1 MPVPMKGVDMSRI
14 QNGVLGVTVALALV
28 LGLLV
33 ALVPVPSSVAAPAYA
48 PTPVSGVNYG
58 NSSGVS
64 ALLNFWPGGSKVL
77 TASGRA
83 ACFELTQYDVLD
95 LQYAIDISDTQT
107 VTLKLQYT
115 NDRTSYAD
123 GLAISSDAS
132 EDVSTAMQQYPIFG
146 RDTCI
151 YATLGTANPVTVTL
165 VGVAR

>member
-1 MPVPMKGVDMSRI
+1 MKT
-14 QNGVLGVTVALALV
+14 QNAVLGATLALALV
-28 LGLLV
+28 LALMV
-33 ALVPVPSSVAAPAYA
+33 ALQPVPVSIAAPAAA

-64 ALLNFWPGGSKVL
+64 QLLNFYPGGFKVL

-83 ACFELTQYDVLD
+83 ACFELAQYDVID
-95 LQYAIDISDTQT
+95 LQYAIDVADTQT

-115 NDRTSYAD
+115 NDRAAYAD
-123 GLAISSDAS
+123 GLTISNAAS
-132 EDVSTAMQQYPIFG
+132 EDVSTAIQQYPIFG

>member
-1 MPVPMKGVDMSRI
+1 MDGRI
-14 QNGVLGVTVALALV
+14 RGALAAA
-28 LGLLV
+28 V
-33 ALVPVPSSVAAPAYA
+33 AVAFVVMLAMALTPAPATVAAPAAA
-48 PTPVSGVNYG
+48 PTPVAATNYG
-58 NSSGVS
+58 NSAGVS
-64 ALLNFWPGGSKVL
+64 AVLNFYPTGSSVL

-83 ACFELTQYDVLD
+83 ACFELTQYDALD

-115 NDRTSYAD
+115 NDRANYAD
-123 GLAISSDAS
+123 GLAIGSSAS
-132 EDVSTAMQQYPIFG
+132 ADVATTMQQYPVFG